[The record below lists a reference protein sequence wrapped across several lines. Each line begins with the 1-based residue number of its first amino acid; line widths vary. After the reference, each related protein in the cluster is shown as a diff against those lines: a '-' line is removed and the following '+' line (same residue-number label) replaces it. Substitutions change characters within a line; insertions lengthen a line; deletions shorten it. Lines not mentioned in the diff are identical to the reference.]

1 MTEDSQLHITTV
13 NHREGYERWHCP
25 IPLSLKQNTLVG
37 QILFLPKGKRFKSM
51 LDKDRGVTCK
61 CNKTLSLS
69 CGFLHSLHLT
79 ILLRERLFD

>member
-51 LDKDRGVTCK
+51 QM
-61 CNKTLSLS
+61 
-69 CGFLHSLHLT
+69 H
-79 ILLRERLFD
+79 